1 MNNLR
6 LVKTILAS
14 GLAEVS
20 NKLAPLFLIHY
31 AHSRIGL
38 ENFGSTQFII
48 GLIDLLAT
56 LVGLGYHQRAVM
68 KVGECIREGR
78 LGDVPEIA
86 GRIIGLRLIQAFVVF
101 IPYVVYFGCFDK
113 SIHAPVALALSF
125 GFFTSALDMTFLL
138 IAEQKVIY
146 ITLFMLVARVLGI
159 AAVLS
164 AVANSGDYVYFA
176 LFTFGVAPFVS
187 VLSFFYFI
195 KKYHFKLPSLKG
207 MQGEFL
213 AAIPFGVFVFLAV
226 AWMKMDLFVGEYI
239 LPPETFGIYAGVNKL
254 YISLLHLIGSLSLV
268 FFSESLATDDVA
280 VDQRFAKGA
289 TGMLLLC
296 FGSIAL
302 FVSFG
307 AEDIIALLIGSS
319 FTPGSGALVV
329 LTWALFFLS
338 AQSVILSQSYQK
350 YGRMRP
356 AVFCQLANILGGALS
371 ALILCQV
378 LDNVMLGL
386 ALGVLL
392 GSIMGLFYM
401 HLATCSRVESVVIS
415 VLLRFLAPLVL
426 AYAAARLAFGVHW
439 LVKVFLSECIYIAL
453 VMYLNRS
460 FLGLVYRKLSGHFGF
475 LGKKKAGH

>member
-195 KKYHFKLPSLKG
+195 KKYHFITSL
-207 MQGEFL
+207 
-213 AAIPFGVFVFLAV
+213 
-226 AWMKMDLFVGEYI
+226 
-239 LPPETFGIYAGVNKL
+239 
-254 YISLLHLIGSLSLV
+254 
-268 FFSESLATDDVA
+268 
-280 VDQRFAKGA
+280 
-289 TGMLLLC
+289 
-296 FGSIAL
+296 
-302 FVSFG
+302 
-307 AEDIIALLIGSS
+307 
-319 FTPGSGALVV
+319 
-329 LTWALFFLS
+329 
-338 AQSVILSQSYQK
+338 
-350 YGRMRP
+350 
-356 AVFCQLANILGGALS
+356 
-371 ALILCQV
+371 
-378 LDNVMLGL
+378 
-386 ALGVLL
+386 
-392 GSIMGLFYM
+392 
-401 HLATCSRVESVVIS
+401 
-415 VLLRFLAPLVL
+415 
-426 AYAAARLAFGVHW
+426 
-439 LVKVFLSECIYIAL
+439 
-453 VMYLNRS
+453 
-460 FLGLVYRKLSGHFGF
+460 
-475 LGKKKAGH
+475 